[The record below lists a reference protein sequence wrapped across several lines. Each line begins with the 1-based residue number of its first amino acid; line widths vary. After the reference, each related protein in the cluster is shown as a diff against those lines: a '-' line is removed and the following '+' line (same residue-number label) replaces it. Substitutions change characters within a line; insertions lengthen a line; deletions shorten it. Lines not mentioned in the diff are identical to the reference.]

1 MSYILI
7 GTAVKK
13 KSDKEKVATQQRM
26 DKENL
31 FSTSEKEKNQQDQK
45 KQETSSEDYECL
57 WLVCVDIFS
66 QPIETRIEYSAR
78 NRHTFG

>member
-1 MSYILI
+1 MSSILI

-31 FSTSEKEKNQQDQK
+31 FSTSEKEKINKIKRSKRHPQRIMN
-45 KQETSSEDYECL
+45 
-57 WLVCVDIFS
+57 VC
-66 QPIETRIEYSAR
+66 
-78 NRHTFG
+78 G